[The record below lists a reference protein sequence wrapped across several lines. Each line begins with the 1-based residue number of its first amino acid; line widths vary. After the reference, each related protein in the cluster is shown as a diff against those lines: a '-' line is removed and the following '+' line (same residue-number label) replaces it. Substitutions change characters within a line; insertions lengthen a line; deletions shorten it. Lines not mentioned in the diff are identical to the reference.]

1 MPGIT
6 TFLPFPEDVPTHP
19 LLVVDYEQIRAGKEE
34 EIDTLWEAA
43 TKLGFWYLKNHGAD
57 ELVEDMFAMGAETM
71 ALPMEEKMKY
81 EQGDGGLSC
90 GYKKVGANATDETG
104 ALDTVEF
111 INIAKD
117 DALAWPQIAH
127 RTYPSTV
134 NARMDSTIK
143 PFVRKSIEI
152 NNTLLGVL
160 NDRLGVQRG
169 RSAVHQVAS
178 DARRVTR
185 V

>member
-1 MPGIT
+1 MQPAVGT
-6 TFLPFPEDVPTHP
+6 N
-19 LLVVDYEQIRAGKEE
+19 
-34 EIDTLWEAA
+34 
-43 TKLGFWYLKNHGAD
+43 KLFRGSLKNHGAD

-90 GYKKVGANATDETG
+90 GSVACTRYLACFLTLACRYKKVGANATDETG